1 MSLTLESL
9 KSQLGALPSR
19 DRAELAQFLIDS
31 LESGSDADTE
41 AAWEAELAH
50 RVADIR
56 AGRVDGKPAD
66 QVFAELR
73 ERFP

>member
-1 MSLTLESL
+1 MSVTLEAL
-9 KSQLGALPSR
+9 KSQLGALPNR
-19 DRAELAQFLIDS
+19 DRAELARFLIDS
-31 LESGSDADTE
+31 LEPGADDDAE
-41 AAWEAELAH
+41 AAWETELAR

-56 AGRVDGKPAD
+56 AGRVVGKPAD